1 MSKLKSAAMVAAV
14 ISGAVSARASVLL
27 YSFESGDSPNAV
39 DGFAHNGGGIT
50 VESSTTGATNGIGS
64 MEVDT
69 TGSAGGF
76 VGALSTSPAPLATLD
91 NPAVTSISFDV
102 TVPATPVFA
111 GGFSDMGITL
121 FVANPALSEFGEQ
134 YQTDFVPDENI
145 DLAPGTSTITIPLQG
160 TDPDTSA
167 DVSYAQLLADGFV
180 PTGFE
185 FFVDNN
191 APETVF
197 VDNVEANGI
206 GAVPEPASIGICT
219 MLGGL
224 LIRRRNRKARIDAV
238 NAVLLTAG
246 QVI

>member
-1 MSKLKSAAMVAAV
+1 MKYQPGGRMKLSKLKSAAMVAAV
-14 ISGAVSARASVLL
+14 IGGAVSARASVLL
-27 YSFESGDSPNAV
+27 YSFESGDSPNAL

-50 VESSTTGATNGIGS
+50 VESSTTGATNGSGS

-76 VGALSTSPAPLATLD
+76 VGILSTSPAPLATLD
-91 NPAVTSISFDV
+91 NAAVTSVSFDV
-102 TVPATPVFA
+102 TVPASPVFA

-121 FVANPALSEFGEQ
+121 FVANPALGEYGEQ
-134 YQTDFVPDENI
+134 YQTDFTPDENI

-160 TDPDTSA
+160 ADPDNTSD

-185 FFVDNN
+185 FFIDNN

-206 GAVPEPASIGICT
+206 GAVPEPASIGMC
-219 MLGGL
+219 MVLGGL
-224 LIRRRNRKARIDAV
+224 LVRRRNRKA
-238 NAVLLTAG
+238 
-246 QVI
+246 